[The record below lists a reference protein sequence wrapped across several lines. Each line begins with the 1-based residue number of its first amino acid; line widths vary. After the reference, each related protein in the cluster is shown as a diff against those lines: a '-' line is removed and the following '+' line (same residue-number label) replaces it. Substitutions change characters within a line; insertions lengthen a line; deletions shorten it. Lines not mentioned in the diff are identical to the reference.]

1 MKKELSGKWA
11 LVTGASSGI
20 GAALAKELAAQGADI
35 VLVARRLDALQNL
48 ARQISAEQGVRT
60 RVETADLGRP
70 GEPERLFDALRKANI
85 NVSVL
90 ANNAGY
96 GTYGVFDA
104 IDAATEE
111 GMIELDVKAVARITR
126 LFAQPMRAAKFG
138 RILLTASVG
147 AYSPSPF
154 YAVYC
159 ACKAFV
165 LSYGVAIRHELRG
178 TGVMV
183 SVLSPGVVRTE
194 FHKVAGHE
202 KNRFKERT
210 GMDAAP
216 VARAAVRGLLRGRAQ
231 IVPGFVNKT
240 LAFTTRLAPRPM
252 QAAMAG
258 GLMS

>member
-1 MKKELSGKWA
+1 MEKGLSGRWA

-20 GAALAKELAAQGADI
+20 GAALARELAAQGADI
-35 VLVARRLDALQNL
+35 VVVARRRDALQEVA
-48 ARQISAEQGVRT
+48 ARIREEWGVRT
-60 RVETADLGRP
+60 HVETADLGLA
-70 GEPERLFDALRKANI
+70 GEPERVFEALRANSI

-90 ANNAGY
+90 ANNAGF
-96 GTYGVFDA
+96 GTYGVFDS
-104 IDAATEE
+104 IDAALEE
-111 GMIELDVKAVARITR
+111 AMIGLDVKALVRMTR
-126 LFAQPMRAAKFG
+126 LFAQPMRAAGFG

-147 AYSPSPF
+147 AYSPSPL

-178 TGVMV
+178 SGISV
-183 SVLSPGVVRTE
+183 SVLSPGVVKTE
-194 FHKVAGHE
+194 FHRVAGHE

-210 GMDAAP
+210 GMDAEP
-216 VARAAVRGLLRGRAQ
+216 VARAAVRGLLRGKAE
-231 IVPGFVNKT
+231 IVPGIVNKT
-240 LAFTTRLAPRPM
+240 LAFTTRLFSRPV

>member
-1 MKKELSGKWA
+1 MKKELRGKWA

-20 GAALAKELAAQGADI
+20 GAELAKELAAQGANI

-48 ARQISAEQGVRT
+48 AKQISAEQGVRT
-60 RVETADLGRP
+60 RVETADLSLA
-70 GEPERLFDALRKANI
+70 GEPERLFEALRRSGI

-96 GTYGVFDA
+96 GTYGIFDA
-104 IDAATEE
+104 IDAATEQ
-111 GMIELDVKAVARITR
+111 GMIELDVEAVARMTR
-126 LFAQPMRAAKFG
+126 LFAQPMRAARFG

-147 AYSPSPF
+147 AYSPSPL

-165 LSYGVAIRHELRG
+165 LSYGVAIRHELKG
-178 TGVMV
+178 TGVTV
-183 SVLSPGVVRTE
+183 SVLSPGAVRTD
-194 FHKVAGHE
+194 FHRVAGHE

-210 GMDAAP
+210 GMDPVP
-216 VARAAVRGLLRGRAQ
+216 VAQAAVRGLLLGKAE
-231 IVPGFVNKT
+231 IVPGFVNKM
-240 LAFTTRLAPRPM
+240 LAFTTRLVPRPM

>member
-1 MKKELSGKWA
+1 MEKELSGKWA

-20 GAALAKELAAQGADI
+20 GAALAKELAVQGADI
-35 VLVARRLDALQNL
+35 VLVARRLDALQGL
-48 ARQISAEQGVRT
+48 AKQISAELGVKT
-60 RVETADLGRP
+60 RVETADLGRA
-70 GEPERLFDALRKANI
+70 GEPERLFEALRRSNI

-90 ANNAGY
+90 ANNAGF
-96 GTYGVFDA
+96 GTYGVFDS

-111 GMIELDVKAVARITR
+111 AMIELDVKAVTRMTR
-126 LFAQPMRAAKFG
+126 LFAQPMRAAGFG

-165 LSYGVAIRHELRG
+165 LSYGVAIRHELKG
-178 TGVMV
+178 TGVTV
-183 SVLSPGVVRTE
+183 SVLSPGVVRTA
-194 FHKVAGHE
+194 FHRVAGHE
-202 KNRFKERT
+202 ENRFKERT
-210 GMDAAP
+210 GMDAEP
-216 VARAAVRGLLRGRAQ
+216 VARAAVRGLLRHKAQ
-231 IVPGFVNKT
+231 IVPGFVNKI

>member
-1 MKKELSGKWA
+1 MLS
-11 LVTGASSGI
+11 LS
-20 GAALAKELAAQGADI
+20 LAFLHARTLAAM
-35 VLVARRLDALQNL
+35 
-48 ARQISAEQGVRT
+48 
-60 RVETADLGRP
+60 
-70 GEPERLFDALRKANI
+70 
-85 NVSVL
+85 
-90 ANNAGY
+90 
-96 GTYGVFDA
+96 
-104 IDAATEE
+104 EE
-111 GMIELDVKAVARITR
+111 AMIELDVKAVARMTR
-126 LFAQPMRAAKFG
+126 LFAQPMRAAGFG

-147 AYSPSPF
+147 AYSPSPL

-178 TGVMV
+178 TGVSV

-194 FHKVAGHE
+194 FHRVAGHE
-202 KNRFKERT
+202 QNRFKERT
-210 GMDAAP
+210 GMDAVP
-216 VARAAVRGLLRGRAQ
+216 VARAAVRGLLRGKAE